1 MYEKFADDFHDAAV
15 PFLEEA
21 VYGRS
26 LLENSSFIASSANPN
41 QKIHGKGFVARLSG
55 STAEFLQIW
64 QLMMFGPAPFVMKD
78 GQLTL
83 NLQPCVPSY
92 LVGEEKEIEATF
104 LGSVYTVYKLGD
116 LCELIPGKYQIHKI
130 SLEDING
137 EVTQLTQVTGD
148 VARALRDGTYVKM
161 TVECV

>member
-1 MYEKFADDFHDAAV
+1 
-15 PFLEEA
+15 
-21 VYGRS
+21 
-26 LLENSSFIASSANPN
+26 
-41 QKIHGKGFVARLSG
+41 
-55 STAEFLQIW
+55 
-64 QLMMFGPAPFVMKD
+64 MKD